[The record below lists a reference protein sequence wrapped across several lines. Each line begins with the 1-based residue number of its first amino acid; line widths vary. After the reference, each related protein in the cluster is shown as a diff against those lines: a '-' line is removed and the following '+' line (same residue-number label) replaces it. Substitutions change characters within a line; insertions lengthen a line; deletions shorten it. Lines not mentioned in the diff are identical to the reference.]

1 VTPNESVIRVIKDMI
16 LQDIYDNHRSFL
28 SGPSCTS
35 DEVERHMGGTIKMDN
50 ITDEE
55 RLLLLSTLP
64 RHAEQL
70 WIAQLDKGL
79 SGSTVFSVRYSDAA
93 GRLSKSFVA
102 KIGER
107 EKIAGEVEATSR
119 YAAPY
124 LPGIETPVCRQ
135 GQDLGLIGQELRG
148 LSSHARPQ
156 SLRNYLLGNQL
167 GPDMVARLLEER
179 LDPWYSRYA
188 DHASRPV
195 RDLLRDYLAK
205 GPADVLDVLPD
216 GWEELTNWTRQ
227 IGGFQWQDVGSVVE
241 RVVSGTI
248 SSPVCIIHGDLHTQN
263 VLVDPMSQEC
273 WPIDF
278 AWTRESSPLI
288 DLAMLECSLKFLAI
302 PERSDLRTLLEIE
315 MRLASEPAPVLG
327 ALNTPYFTEVSR
339 IVRAVGLLRTYA
351 LEKFGV
357 TFSEFRK
364 LLLAMTY
371 SLSANERLNRPYVI
385 GSLQLLAGAAA

>member
-1 VTPNESVIRVIKDMI
+1 VTLKDTIIR
-16 LQDIYDNHRSFL
+16 DIYDNHRSFL
-28 SGPSCTS
+28 SGQSCTP
-35 DEVERHMGGTIKMDN
+35 DEVGRHMDGVIKMDN
-50 ITDEE
+50 IDDEE

-79 SGSTVFSVRYSDAA
+79 SGSNVFSVRYSDVA
-93 GRLSKSFVA
+93 GRLSKPFVA

-107 EKIAGEVEATSR
+107 RKIDLEVEATSR

-124 LPGIETPVCRQ
+124 LPGVENPVCRR
-135 GQDLGLIGQELRG
+135 GERLGLIGQELRG
-148 LSSHARPQ
+148 LSAHVKPV
-156 SLRNYLLGNQL
+156 SLRNYLLRYEL

-188 DHASRPV
+188 DHASRAI
-195 RDLLRDYLAK
+195 RDLLADYLAK
-205 GPADVLDVLPD
+205 GPADLLAVLPG
-216 GWEELTNWTRQ
+216 GWEELTEWARQ
-227 IGGFQWQDVGSVVE
+227 IGGFGWQDVGDVVE
-241 RVVSGTI
+241 SVLGGTI

-263 VLVDPMSQEC
+263 VLVDPRSQEC

-288 DLAMLECSLKFLAI
+288 DLVMLECSLKFLAI
-302 PERSDLRTLLEIE
+302 P
-315 MRLASEPAPVLG
+315 
-327 ALNTPYFTEVSR
+327 YFTEVSR
-339 IVRAVGLLRTYA
+339 VIRAVVFVRTYA

-371 SLSANERLNRPYVI
+371 SLSANERLNRPYAI

>member
-1 VTPNESVIRVIKDMI
+1 VTLKDTIIR
-16 LQDIYDNHRSFL
+16 DIYENHRSFL
-28 SGPSCTS
+28 SGQSCTP
-35 DEVERHMGGTIKMDN
+35 DEVARHMDGVIKMDN
-50 ITDEE
+50 IQDEE

-79 SGSTVFSVRYSDAA
+79 SGSSVFSVRYSDAA
-93 GRLSKSFVA
+93 GRLSKPFVA
-102 KIGER
+102 KIGKL
-107 EKIAGEVEATSR
+107 EKIDLEAEATSR

-124 LPGIETPVCRQ
+124 LPGIENPVCRRGEQ
-135 GQDLGLIGQELRG
+135 LGLIGQELRG
-148 LSSHARPQ
+148 LSPRGRPE
-156 SLRNYLLGNQL
+156 SLRNYLLRYDF
-167 GPDMVARLLEER
+167 GPDMVTRLLEER

-195 RDLLRDYLAK
+195 RDLLGDYLAK
-205 GPADVLDVLPD
+205 GPADMQAVLPG
-216 GWEELTNWTRQ
+216 GWEQLSAWAQQ
-227 IGGFQWQDVGSVVE
+227 IGGFRWQDVGTVVE
-241 RVVSGTI
+241 SVLGGTI
-248 SSPVCIIHGDLHTQN
+248 WSPVCIIHGDLHTQN

-288 DLAMLECSLKFLAI
+288 DLVMLECSLKFLVI
-302 PERSDLRTLLEIE
+302 PQRSDLRTLLAIE
-315 MRLASEPAPVLG
+315 MRLAEEPAPVLDS
-327 ALNTPYFTEVSR
+327 LNTPYFTEVSR
-339 IVRAVGLLRTYA
+339 AIRSVVFVRMYA

-371 SLSANERLNRPYVI
+371 SLSANERLNRPYAI